1 MSRIRIAFLL
11 ALVPAVA
18 AAREDAVAAHGDPAL
33 PPGFSHLP
41 HADPDAPKGCTLGM
55 ALSGT
60 FDTLNP
66 FTLRGRIVMGVWNW
80 VYDPLLLTAPDES
93 QVAYAH
99 LAERVAIDDAAGRV
113 RFTLR
118 PDARFHDGV
127 PVTAEDVAF
136 TAQVLARHGRP
147 FHRTLLEHADPVLEG
162 PRAVSLRLP
171 PGDARRGA
179 LRLGELPVLPRHAW
193 EGRDF
198 AALTMEPPVGS
209 GPYRV
214 VRIEPGRAVSFER
227 DRGWWAR
234 DLPTGRGRH
243 NIDRIEQRWYRDR
256 MAATEALIAGREDWM
271 VEPDARRWAT
281 AYDVPAVR
289 DGRLRRYEQPHW
301 YITGMNGFAFNLR
314 RARFADPRVREALSL
329 LLDFDWA
336 NAALFHGAFRRTA
349 SFFENSELAATAPP
363 DAAERALMAEF
374 PGLFP
379 PEAFERAWTPPQSDG
394 SGRDRALL
402 VRALALLAEAGWAP
416 RESDGRLVDTTTGAP
431 FALSV
436 LAQSNAQQAI
446 IGVWFRALRRIGI
459 VPRFEVV
466 DAATFTAR
474 TRAWDFD
481 LVFRF
486 TIPPDW
492 PGREQMNLWSSEA
505 ALRPGS
511 GNLSGVADARIDA
524 LLDRLVAAP
533 DRDALR
539 VSARVLDRALQWRH
553 LVVPGHYD
561 PVRRLLVADRFAPGP
576 RQPRFGYGDDT
587 WWCRDAVPG
596 ARRAEASPVQR

>member
-1 MSRIRIAFLL
+1 MPFYMRMTLTRIAL
-11 ALVPAVA
+11 ALALLPAAA
-18 AAREDAVAAHGDPAL
+18 AARDDALAAHGAPAL
-33 PPGFSHLP
+33 PPGFTHLP
-41 HADPDAPKGCTLGM
+41 HVDPDAPRGCTLRM
-55 ALSGT
+55 ALPGT

-66 FTLRGRIVMGVWNW
+66 FTLRGRLVMGVWNW
-80 VYDPLLLTAPDES
+80 VHDPLLMAAPDES

-99 LAERVAIDDAAGRV
+99 LAESVVIDEAARRV

-118 PDARFHDGV
+118 AQARFHDGA

-136 TAQVLARHGRP
+136 TVQVLARHGRP

-162 PRAVSLRLP
+162 PRSISLRLP
-171 PGDARRGA
+171 PGDPRQGA
-179 LRLGELPVLPRHAW
+179 LRMGEIQVLPRHAW
-193 EGRDF
+193 AGRDF
-198 AALTMEPPVGS
+198 AALTMDPPIGS

-214 VRIEPGRAVSFER
+214 ASVEPGRAVAFER
-227 DRGWWAR
+227 NRDWWAR

-256 MAATEALIAGREDWM
+256 IAATEALLAGREDWM
-271 VEPDARRWAT
+271 AEPDARRWAV
-281 AYDVPAVR
+281 AYDVPPLR
-289 DGRLRRYEQPHW
+289 EGRLRRIEQPHW

-314 RARFADPRVREALSL
+314 RERFADARVRRALAL
-329 LLDFDWA
+329 LLDFEWA

-349 SFFENSELAATAPP
+349 SFFQNSDLAATAAP
-363 DAAERALMAEF
+363 DAAERALLAEF
-374 PGLFP
+374 PGLVP
-379 PEAFERAWTPPQSDG
+379 PEALDRPWTPPASDG

-402 VRALALLAEAGWAP
+402 ERALALLAEAGWAP
-416 RESDGRLVDTTTGAP
+416 RESDGRMVHIATGAP

-459 VPRFEVV
+459 APRFEVV

-481 LVFRF
+481 LAFRF
-486 TIPPDW
+486 TIPPEW
-492 PGREQMNLWSSEA
+492 PGREQVNLWSSDA

-511 GNLSGVADARIDA
+511 GNLTGIADPGIDA
-524 LLDRLVAAP
+524 LLARLVAAP
-533 DRDALR
+533 DRDTLR
-539 VSARVLDRALQWRH
+539 TTARALDRALQWRD

-561 PVRRLLVADRFAPGP
+561 PVRRLIVAARFVPGP
-576 RQPRFGYGDDT
+576 RQPRFGYGDDA
-587 WWCRDAVPG
+587 WWCRDAAP
-596 ARRAEASPVQR
+596 